1 MSTTS
6 LTWVKKTVI
15 KIGWKV
21 TFKLKKKLKIF
32 FGNKKSMNPKMDDMI
47 REAKK
52 LQEEE
57 LAWVSNLYQQR
68 LRDLQETEVRRQEWL
83 QSQEGEE

>member
-1 MSTTS
+1 
-6 LTWVKKTVI
+6 
-15 KIGWKV
+15 
-21 TFKLKKKLKIF
+21 
-32 FGNKKSMNPKMDDMI
+32 MNPKMDDMI

-68 LRDLQETEVRRQEWL
+68 LKDLQETESRRQEWL
-83 QSQEGEE
+83 QSQEDDK